1 MNASDIVEDSNGEDE
16 VSYAEY
22 RLRTDL
28 EDDGERLRRNL
39 SRLYDV
45 DINSHFDFP
54 ETFNVVP
61 DVETASRIW
70 CKAMDYKEVERRLFG
85 NAANSGPEIIPVHI
99 LKCFADIVDFT
110 EEKIKNLLGRID
122 DNNHHISVLSQNKDN
137 GKVPHF
143 LQLKSPKIRYLEEE
157 EALNVE
163 SNFRNILEKT
173 SRELL
178 DSILGERIKFR
189 NKLCVEAEKM
199 VEELRLGAM
208 QIWMDSQGNWNAGD
222 HLYPVKGFFRRARGE
237 ASAVGAAEE
246 PILSQIPLST
256 VVFRAAMQQ
265 CNSRVSTYRMAKNQ
279 ELQEKSK
286 ARKTE
291 QKLRHEALAKISAAP
306 RHEAENSILQSV
318 QDMVAPFSS
327 RLDELE
333 DRLPKT
339 SGTTKATGKGE
350 GAHVKPA
357 KRLRDTSAEETAVQ
371 VKEQRLLDSIAEGL
385 SNLVQQIQGNLS
397 APMTADAYG
406 AGTKSAKKSHT
417 MKANQNAS
425 EEQQET
431 ADSEKRK
438 LSRMS
443 RFNTAHA
450 APEVFQNSEKPRNA
464 DQGKRPG
471 RGRGGKSWQF
481 RGRTAME
488 RGRK

>member
-1 MNASDIVEDSNGEDE
+1 MNASDVVEDSNGEDE
-16 VSYAEY
+16 VTYADY
-22 RLRTDL
+22 RLRT
-28 EDDGERLRRNL
+28 EDDGERLRRNI

-45 DINSHFDFP
+45 DVNSHFDFP
-54 ETFNVVP
+54 ESFKIVP

-70 CKAMDYKEVERRLFG
+70 GKAMDYREVESRLSG
-85 NAANSGPEIIPVHI
+85 NAENSGPEIIPEHI
-99 LKCFADIVDFT
+99 LKCFADMVDFT
-110 EEKIKNLLGRID
+110 EEKIKNLLERID
-122 DNNHHISVLSQNKDN
+122 DNDHHITVLSQNKDS
-137 GKVPHF
+137 GKAPHF
-143 LQLKSPKIRYLEEE
+143 LMLKSPKIRYLEEE

-163 SNFRNILEKT
+163 SRFRIILEKT

-178 DSILGERIKFR
+178 DSILDERIKFR
-189 NKLCVEAEKM
+189 KKLCVEVEKM
-199 VEELRLGAM
+199 VEELRSGAM

-222 HLYPVKGFFRRARGE
+222 HLYPVKGYFRRARGE
-237 ASAVGAAEE
+237 ASAVGAAGE
-246 PILSQIPLST
+246 SKIPLST
-256 VVFRAAMQQ
+256 IVFRAAMRQ
-265 CNSRVSTYRMAKNQ
+265 CNSRVSAYRMAKRQ

-286 ARKTE
+286 ARKME

-306 RHEAENSILQSV
+306 RHEAEKSIQQSV
-318 QDMVAPFSS
+318 QDIIAPFSS

-350 GAHVKPA
+350 GAQAKPA
-357 KRLRDTSAEETAVQ
+357 KRVRDTSAEETAVQ
-371 VKEQRLLDSIAEGL
+371 VKERRLLDVVENL
-385 SNLVQQIQGNLS
+385 SNLVQQFQGNLS
-397 APMTADAYG
+397 APMTADAGG
-406 AGTKSAKKSHT
+406 AATKSAKKSHT
-417 MKANQNAS
+417 MKANQNTS
-425 EEQQET
+425 EEQQEI

-443 RFNTAHA
+443 RFNTTHA

-481 RGRTAME
+481 RGRATMG